1 VVPTAPGGEP
11 SDVDEDAMAE
21 VRKQDLSFEGFLDW
35 ESRQPERFERVG
47 GVVRMMA
54 GGTLGHD
61 AIGAKMIVELGRR
74 LRGSRCRVHGS
85 NLKVVS
91 PRGDVMYPDAFVRCG
106 PGDPRATHVAD
117 PVVVV
122 EVLSPS
128 TAMFDLT
135 RKRLA
140 YQSIPGLKVVLW
152 VHPDRMRV
160 DLMRRREPGWVDEDP
175 AEGPE
180 GVVALPE
187 LGIELPLAEIYEG
200 VPLEAE

>member
-1 VVPTAPGGEP
+1 MG
-11 SDVDEDAMAE
+11 E
-21 VRKQDLSFEGFLDW
+21 VRKEDLSLEGFLDW
-35 ESRQPERFERVG
+35 ENRQPERFERVG

-61 AIGAKMIVELGRR
+61 QIAANILGELRTR
-74 LRGSRCRVHGS
+74 LRGGPCRAHGS

-106 PGDPRATHVAD
+106 PGDPRATHVDD

-128 TAMFDLT
+128 TAVHDLT

-140 YQSIPGLKVVLW
+140 YQSIPSLKVVLW

-160 DLMRRREPGWVDEDP
+160 DLMRRRETGWVDEDP
-175 AEGPE
+175 AEGLQA
-180 GVVALPE
+180 VVALPE
-187 LGIELPLAEIYEG
+187 LGIELPLSEIYEG
-200 VPLEAE
+200 VPLEEAADR

>member
-1 VVPTAPGGEP
+1 
-11 SDVDEDAMAE
+11 MAE
-21 VRKQDLSFEGFLDW
+21 VRKEDLSLGGFLDW
-35 ESRQPERFERVG
+35 ENRQPERFELVG

-61 AIGAKMIVELGRR
+61 QIGANIIGELRNR
-74 LRGSRCRVHGS
+74 LRGGRCRVQGS

-106 PGDPRATHVAD
+106 PGDPRATHVDD
-117 PVVVV
+117 PVLVV

-128 TAMFDLT
+128 TALHDLT

-140 YQSIPGLKVVLW
+140 YQSIPSLKVVLW

-160 DLMRRREPGWVDEDP
+160 DLMRRRDPGWVDEEP
-175 AEGPE
+175 AEGPQ
-180 GVVALPE
+180 GVVVLPE
-187 LGIELPLAEIYEG
+187 LGIELPLSEIYEG
-200 VPLEAE
+200 VSLEEE

>member
-1 VVPTAPGGEP
+1 MT
-11 SDVDEDAMAE
+11 E
-21 VRKQDLSFEGFLDW
+21 VRKEDLSLEGFLDW
-35 ESRQPERFERVG
+35 ENRQPERFERVG

-54 GGTLGHD
+54 GGTLAHD
-61 AIGAKMIVELGRR
+61 RIGINVAAALASR
-74 LRGSRCRVHGS
+74 LRGSPCAVHGS

-106 PGDPRATHVAD
+106 PGDPRATHVDD
-117 PVVVV
+117 PVLVV

-128 TAMFDLT
+128 TAVHDLT

-140 YQSIPGLKVVLW
+140 YRSIPSLKVVLW

-160 DLMRRREPGWVDEDP
+160 DLMRRHETGWVDEEP
-175 AEGPE
+175 AEGPG
-180 GVVALPE
+180 GVVVLPE

-200 VPLEAE
+200 VPLEEAGER

>member
-1 VVPTAPGGEP
+1 
-11 SDVDEDAMAE
+11 MAE
-21 VRKQDLSFEGFLDW
+21 VRQEDLSLEGFLDW
-35 ESRQPERFERVG
+35 ENRQPERFERVG

-61 AIGAKMIVELGRR
+61 QIGTNVIGEFRTR
-74 LRGSRCRVHGS
+74 LRGGPCRVHGS

-106 PGDPRATHVAD
+106 PGDPRATHVED
-117 PVVVV
+117 PVLVV

-128 TAMFDLT
+128 TAMHDLT
-135 RKRLA
+135 RKRIA
-140 YQSIPGLKVVLW
+140 YQSIPSLAAVLW

-160 DLMRRREPGWVDEDP
+160 DVMRRREAGWIDEEA

-187 LGIELPLAEIYEG
+187 LGLELPLAALYEG
-200 VPLEAE
+200 VALEE

>member
-1 VVPTAPGGEP
+1 
-11 SDVDEDAMAE
+11 MAE
-21 VRKQDLSFEGFLDW
+21 VRKEDLSLEGFLDW
-35 ESRQPERFERVG
+35 ENRQLERFERVG

-61 AIGAKMIVELGRR
+61 QVGINLAAALVSR
-74 LRGSRCRVHGS
+74 LRGSPCRTHGS

-91 PRGDVMYPDAFVRCG
+91 PRGDVMYPDVFVRCG
-106 PGDPRATHVAD
+106 PGNPRVTQVDD
-117 PVVVV
+117 PVLVV

-128 TAMFDLT
+128 TALHDLT

-140 YQSIPGLKVVLW
+140 YQSIPTLKVVLW

-160 DLMRRREPGWVDEDP
+160 DLMRRREQGWVDEEA

-187 LGIELPLAEIYEG
+187 LGIELPLGEIYEG
-200 VPLEAE
+200 VPLEETAEP

>member
-1 VVPTAPGGEP
+1 MT
-11 SDVDEDAMAE
+11 E
-21 VRKQDLSFEGFLDW
+21 VRKEDLSLEGFLDW
-35 ESRQPERFERVG
+35 ENRQPERFERVG

-61 AIGAKMIVELGRR
+61 GIGAKMIVELGSR
-74 LRGSRCRVHGS
+74 LRGGRCRVHGS

-106 PGDPRATHVAD
+106 PGDPRATHVGD

-128 TAMFDLT
+128 TAVHDLT

-140 YQSIPGLKVVLW
+140 YQSIPSLKVVLW

-160 DLMRRREPGWVDEDP
+160 DLMRRRETGWVDEDP
-175 AEGPE
+175 AEGLQA
-180 GVVALPE
+180 VVALPE
-187 LGIELPLAEIYEG
+187 LGIELPLSEIYEG
-200 VPLEAE
+200 VPLEEAADR